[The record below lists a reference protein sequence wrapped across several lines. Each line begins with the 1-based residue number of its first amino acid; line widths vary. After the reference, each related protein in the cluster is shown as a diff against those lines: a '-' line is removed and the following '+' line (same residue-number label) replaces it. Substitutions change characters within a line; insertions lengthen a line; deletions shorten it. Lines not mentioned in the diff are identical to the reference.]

1 MAEHPSSSPP
11 LSEIELLKT
20 TLCFKEHELFT
31 LRSEL
36 ERRNQ
41 ECQLLALSLERLEKT
56 TAACNDR
63 VMRRLDRLMPSLDG
77 RRARHRD
84 DERR

>member
-1 MAEHPSSSPP
+1 MEEPQQQT
-11 LSEIELLKT
+11 LSEIDMLKT

-41 ECQLLALSLERLEKT
+41 ECQMLALSMERLEKT
-56 TAACNDR
+56 TAAYYDR
-63 VMRRLDRLMPSLDG
+63 LMRRLDRLMPASDS
-77 RRARHRD
+77 RRARRRD
-84 DERR
+84 DGDRR

>member
-1 MAEHPSSSPP
+1 MEEPQQQT
-11 LSEIELLKT
+11 LSEIDMLKT

-41 ECQLLALSLERLEKT
+41 EFHMLALSLERLEKT
-56 TAACNDR
+56 TAAYHDR
-63 VMRRLDRLMPSLDG
+63 LMRRLDRLMPASDG
-77 RRARHRD
+77 RRARRRD
-84 DERR
+84 DGDRR